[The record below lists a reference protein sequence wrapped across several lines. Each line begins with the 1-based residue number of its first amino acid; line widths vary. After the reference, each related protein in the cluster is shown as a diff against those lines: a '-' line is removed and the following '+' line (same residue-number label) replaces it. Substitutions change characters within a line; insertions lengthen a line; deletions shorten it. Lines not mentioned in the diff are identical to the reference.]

1 MHPVSKGRGACRG
14 TRRGSKRS
22 AWAPGRTAPRGPVP
36 PTRASPTPAVTRRPR
51 LRISAH
57 RPRSGRGTRDRLA
70 AVVLHAMD
78 RAVPVRDDGAGAG
91 LALPGH
97 VDGGQEDGVGLRELV
112 ESGNNVVPV
121 GIQHLVEKPR
131 PDFEPRHVTD
141 VRGLAPAV
149 LSASPPRTKRR
160 RARRPPPGGR
170 ERGHRRL
177 ARWVSYPDVL

>member
-112 ESGNNVVPV
+112 EFPPVVESEGAGDPDV
-121 GIQHLVEKPR
+121 VLV
-131 PDFEPRHVTD
+131 
-141 VRGLAPAV
+141 APAD
-149 LSASPPRTKRR
+149 P
-160 RARRPPPGGR
+160 ARILPAG
-170 ERGHRRL
+170 
-177 ARWVSYPDVL
+177 